1 MKNFIYVNNNK
12 RGIII
17 SNRNENLNN
26 KTINNNKNIFKIG
39 KVSNQF
45 NSVGLPPILNRKII
59 HRKININNNNN
70 RTSYLDPISKIINY
84 SNNRNKND
92 KKMKTSDE
100 FWKKNLN
107 PFYENYNNNNIYYN
121 INKEDVK
128 KEVEYEEN
136 KIKKEKSEK
145 ENIKKINYNNLN
157 DYKNSSNLNNN
168 NKENEENKKPLE
180 KKLLLNKIKII
191 DKPKETKEEEKNENY
206 NNNND
211 NNNEN
216 NNVNNNDNNNDN
228 NKIKVI
234 SSRNNNNQNDS
245 SLLKSKSVNTSFCKD
260 LETSTDEINKNEIND
275 IVSYLNN
282 LDYEKYNRD
291 MEIKEALELLKSKM
305 IKEKEANEVNNKNNN
320 NIEQDNKEETKENIS
335 ENNNINDNNKNI
347 IEKKEEEKNNNNNIN
362 VIIKEE
368 KPIIDENEEK
378 KKEEIEKYRIAEK
391 ISKTKKM
398 KAVHSI
404 QSVRKLLAREG
415 LDKIGTIDPLRI
427 SIIKE
432 NGISKDDNYIENRLP
447 FLHSLPLV

>member
-1 MKNFIYVNNNK
+1 MKNYIYANNNNK

-17 SNRNENLNN
+17 SNRKENINN
-26 KTINNNKNIFKIG
+26 KTINKNNNIFKIG
-39 KVSNQF
+39 KTNHF

-70 RTSYLDPISKIINY
+70 NKTYLDPISKIINY
-84 SNNRNKND
+84 SNNRNNFND
-92 KKMKTSDE
+92 KKLKTSDE

-107 PFYENYNNNNIYYN
+107 PFYENYNDNNIYYN

-128 KEVEYEEN
+128 KEVEFEEN
-136 KIKKEKSEK
+136 KLKKEKLEK
-145 ENIKKINYNNLN
+145 LNNN
-157 DYKNSSNLNNN
+157 NNNNLNNN
-168 NKENEENKKPLE
+168 NKENEENKKE
-180 KKLLLNKIKII
+180 KKILLNKIKII
-191 DKPKETKEEEKNENY
+191 DKQKEKKEEEKNENI
-206 NNNND
+206 
-211 NNNEN
+211 NNEN
-216 NNVNNNDNNNDN
+216 NNN
-228 NKIKVI
+228 NKINNNKI
-234 SSRNNNNQNDS
+234 IIKNISRNNNNNEIDS
-245 SLLKSKSVNTSFCKD
+245 SLKKSKSLNTSLCKD

-305 IKEKEANEVNNKNNN
+305 IKEKEEKEANNN
-320 NIEQDNKEETKENIS
+320 NNEQNNKEEIK
-335 ENNNINDNNKNI
+335 ENNNN
-347 IEKKEEEKNNNNNIN
+347 ENNNNNIN
-362 VIIKEE
+362 NENNNNNINNNNNKIENKEEEKNVNNNNNNIIKEE

-378 KKEEIEKYRIAEK
+378 KKEEIEKYHIAEK

-404 QSVRKLLAREG
+404 QSIRKLLAREG

-432 NGISKDDNYIENRLP
+432 NGISKDDNFIENKLP

>member
-1 MKNFIYVNNNK
+1 MKNYIYANNNNK

-17 SNRNENLNN
+17 SNRKENINN
-26 KTINNNKNIFKIG
+26 KTINKNNNIFKIG
-39 KVSNQF
+39 KTNHF

-70 RTSYLDPISKIINY
+70 NKTYLDPISKIINY
-84 SNNRNKND
+84 SNNRNNFND
-92 KKMKTSDE
+92 KKLKTSDE

-107 PFYENYNNNNIYYN
+107 PFYENYNDNNIYYN

-128 KEVEYEEN
+128 KEVEFEEN
-136 KIKKEKSEK
+136 KLKKEKLEK
-145 ENIKKINYNNLN
+145 LNNN
-157 DYKNSSNLNNN
+157 NNNNLNNN
-168 NKENEENKKPLE
+168 NKENEENKKE
-180 KKLLLNKIKII
+180 KKILLNKIKII
-191 DKPKETKEEEKNENY
+191 DKPKEKKEEEKNENL
-206 NNNND
+206 
-211 NNNEN
+211 NNEN
-216 NNVNNNDNNNDN
+216 NNNNEINN
-228 NKIKVI
+228 NKIIIKNI
-234 SSRNNNNQNDS
+234 SRNNNNNNEIDS
-245 SLLKSKSVNTSFCKD
+245 SLKKSKSLNTSLCKD

-305 IKEKEANEVNNKNNN
+305 IKEKEEKEANNN
-320 NIEQDNKEETKENIS
+320 NNEQNNKEEIK
-335 ENNNINDNNKNI
+335 ENNNN
-347 IEKKEEEKNNNNNIN
+347 ENNNNNIN
-362 VIIKEE
+362 NENNNNNINNNNNKIENKEEEKNVNNNNNNIIKEE

-378 KKEEIEKYRIAEK
+378 KKEEIEKYHIAEK

-404 QSVRKLLAREG
+404 QSIRKLLAREG

-432 NGISKDDNYIENRLP
+432 NGISKDDNFIENKLP